1 MTLFI
6 LVLTGFLNSYAN
18 IEDWS
23 ELSAQERAVIL
34 KRACDEGKG
43 QISNCFQLG
52 LLYERQGVPDKATQ
66 YMTMACKGNPDFQKA
81 GDVNACRYLKRGVTG
96 SETDILLYA
105 GLFLVVVSVFLITSM
120 IFQDE
125 DTFKAQEKLEDEKVS
140 KEEVASQGIVL
151 QYSRPFFRRYVTP
164 IVQSMKNKKKIKEK
178 YKRPLAAAGLT
189 QHLTPE
195 DFYAFKLFLIIG
207 FPIVFLGVRQ
217 FLEETWDLKLS
228 FVMGAVGYIYP
239 DIWIKGKIQQ
249 RQKEIMQNMP
259 FAVDMLALSVEAG
272 LDFMAAMTK
281 VIEKAKKSAL
291 TEEFEILIKETKVGA
306 SRAEGLRNLAW
317 RVDLITISS
326 FCATLIAADSV
337 GASIGPI
344 LKNLSAEIRQK
355 KSADAEKAGATAA
368 TKILFPMLFL
378 IVPAV
383 FLIVAAPVMLE
394 AFMGGG

>member
-6 LVLTGFLNSYAN
+6 LVLSGFLNSYAN

-52 LLYERQGVPDKATQ
+52 LLYESQGVPDKATE
-66 YMTMACKGNPDFQKA
+66 YMVMACKGNPDFQKA

-306 SRAEGLRNLAW
+306 SRAEGLRNMAW